1 MELNFIEASSTL
13 HRALVCATQ
22 VLMAF
27 YIFFNSRS
35 TYATM
40 SFFFLELDFYKLEF
54 HVELDLFELEFQN
67 SGRLLIIS

>member
-27 YIFFNSRS
+27 YIFLILGQL
-35 TYATM
+35 M
-40 SFFFLELDFYKLEF
+40 PPCHFFFLELDFYKLEF